1 LLHIFGV
8 DDPFIKELTEYYN
21 NQLEKIMPPSKATY
35 SRPYEPSSDSSDT
48 PIGSRLGSILTDG
61 KKNDRTLALSTIII
75 IAVTIIFGINTI
87 SQFER

>member
-1 LLHIFGV
+1 
-8 DDPFIKELTEYYN
+8 
-21 NQLEKIMPPSKATY
+21 MPPSKATY
-35 SRPYEPSSDSSDT
+35 ARPYSYENNTDASDT
-48 PIGSRLGSILTDG
+48 PIGNRLGTFFSDG